1 MDKQCLEDQLC
12 FKLYAI
18 SRQLTNQYRPLL
30 ESLDIT
36 YPQYLVM
43 MVLWEEKKITVKE
56 LGHRLY
62 LDSGTLTPLL
72 KRLEQKQFISR
83 LRDPHDERSVI
94 ISISKAGTGL
104 QQKAKKV
111 PEFLGKCLS
120 LKERD
125 YTQLK
130 NQLDSIL
137 NKLTE
142 EE

>member
-1 MDKQCLEDQLC
+1 MEKQCLENQLC

-43 MVLWEEKKITVKE
+43 MVLWKEKMITVKD
-56 LGHRLY
+56 LGIRLY

-72 KRLEQKQFISR
+72 KRLEQKKFLTRQ
-83 LRDPHDERSVI
+83 RDPSDERSVI
-94 ISISKAGTGL
+94 ISLSKAGTDL

-111 PEFLGKCLS
+111 PDFLGKCLS
-120 LKERD
+120 LKEKD
-125 YTQLK
+125 YLQLK
-130 NQLDSIL
+130 NQLDALLSQ
-137 NKLTE
+137 LTE
-142 EE
+142 